1 MEAPPAATTAPAAPA
16 APPAPPVAP
25 PAPKPAEPKP
35 KPQEGPP
42 ATLPP
47 GAAAR
52 DSAVW
57 NLPIRTYLDQ
67 TIVPIMLDGMAV
79 RSRARTLRR
88 VAATACRWGRHRRV
102 ASTQELVKVRPE
114 DPILWMADYLRDNNP
129 NTNADAAARAAK
141 RRRLDEE
148 ARAAEA
154 AKPAV

>member
-35 KPQEGPP
+35 KAPEPGPP

-67 TIVPIMLDGMAV
+67 TIVPIMLDGMA
-79 RSRARTLRR
+79 
-88 VAATACRWGRHRRV
+88 
-102 ASTQELVKVRPE
+102 ELVKVP
-114 DPILWMADYLRDNNP
+114 
-129 NTNADAAARAAK
+129 TGV
-141 RRRLDEE
+141 RL
-148 ARAAEA
+148 
-154 AKPAV
+154 

>member
-1 MEAPPAATTAPAAPA
+1 MEAPPATTAPPAPPA

-35 KPQEGPP
+35 KAPEPGPP

-67 TIVPIMLDGMAV
+67 TIVP
-79 RSRARTLRR
+79 T
-88 VAATACRWGRHRRV
+88 C
-102 ASTQELVKVRPE
+102 
-114 DPILWMADYLRDNNP
+114 
-129 NTNADAAARAAK
+129 
-141 RRRLDEE
+141 
-148 ARAAEA
+148 AEI
-154 AKPAV
+154 K

>member
-1 MEAPPAATTAPAAPA
+1 MEAPPATTAPAA
-16 APPAPPVAP
+16 APPPVAKPAEPAP

-35 KPQEGPP
+35 QETGPP
-42 ATLPP
+42 AALPP

>member
-1 MEAPPAATTAPAAPA
+1 MEAPAATTAPAAP
-16 APPAPPVAP
+16 PAP

-35 KPQEGPP
+35 EAAPP
-42 ATLPP
+42 AALPP

-67 TIVPIMLDGMAV
+67 TIVPIMLDGMA
-79 RSRARTLRR
+79 
-88 VAATACRWGRHRRV
+88 
-102 ASTQELVKVRPE
+102 ELVKVRPE
-114 DPILWMADYLRDNNP
+114 DPIKWMSEYLRDNNP
-129 NTNADAAARAAK
+129 NVNPEAAARAAK

>member
-1 MEAPPAATTAPAAPA
+1 MEAPPATTAPAAPA
-16 APPAPPVAP
+16 PPAAPVAP

-35 KPQEGPP
+35 KAPEPGPP

-88 VAATACRWGRHRRV
+88 VAAMACRWGRHRRV

-154 AKPAV
+154 AKPAA

>member
-1 MEAPPAATTAPAAPA
+1 MEAPPATAPPAAPPAAPA
-16 APPAPPVAP
+16 APAAP

-35 KPQEGPP
+35 EAAPP
-42 ATLPP
+42 AALPP

-52 DSAVW
+52 DSAIW

-67 TIVPIMLDGMAV
+67 TIVPIMLDGMA
-79 RSRARTLRR
+79 
-88 VAATACRWGRHRRV
+88 
-102 ASTQELVKVRPE
+102 ELVKVRPE
-114 DPILWMADYLRDNNP
+114 DPIKWMSEYLRDNNP

>member
-1 MEAPPAATTAPAAPA
+1 MEAPATTAPPA
-16 APPAPPVAP
+16 APPAAPAAP

-35 KPQEGPP
+35 PAAEPGPP
-42 ATLPP
+42 AALPP

-88 VAATACRWGRHRRV
+88 AAVMGRAGGDAIDVLLPHR
-102 ASTQELVKVRPE
+102 SS
-114 DPILWMADYLRDNNP
+114 
-129 NTNADAAARAAK
+129 
-141 RRRLDEE
+141 
-148 ARAAEA
+148 
-154 AKPAV
+154 

>member
-1 MEAPPAATTAPAAPA
+1 MEAPPATTAPV
-16 APPAPPVAP
+16 APPAPPPPAA

-67 TIVPIMLDGMAV
+67 TIVPTGVEIEVQAPFK
-79 RSRARTLRR
+79 S
-88 VAATACRWGRHRRV
+88 W
-102 ASTQELVKVRPE
+102 SLVVSH
-114 DPILWMADYLRDNNP
+114 
-129 NTNADAAARAAK
+129 
-141 RRRLDEE
+141 
-148 ARAAEA
+148 
-154 AKPAV
+154 

>member
-1 MEAPPAATTAPAAPA
+1 MEAPPATTAPA
-16 APPAPPVAP
+16 APPAPPA

-35 KPQEGPP
+35 EAAPP
-42 ATLPP
+42 AALPP

-67 TIVPIMLDGMAV
+67 TIVPIMLDGMA
-79 RSRARTLRR
+79 
-88 VAATACRWGRHRRV
+88 
-102 ASTQELVKVRPE
+102 ELVKVRPE
-114 DPILWMADYLRDNNP
+114 DPILWMSEYLRDNNP

-148 ARAAEA
+148 ARAAPPAPPATAPPA
-154 AKPAV
+154 AA

>member
-1 MEAPPAATTAPAAPA
+1 MEAPPATAPPAAPA

-35 KPQEGPP
+35 KPAETGPP

-67 TIVPIMLDGMAV
+67 TIVPIMLDGMA
-79 RSRARTLRR
+79 
-88 VAATACRWGRHRRV
+88 
-102 ASTQELVKVRPE
+102 ELVKVRPE
-114 DPILWMADYLRDNNP
+114 DPILWMSEYLRDNNP

>member
-35 KPQEGPP
+35 PAAEPGPP
-42 ATLPP
+42 AALPP

-67 TIVPIMLDGMAV
+67 TIVPIMLDGMA
-79 RSRARTLRR
+79 
-88 VAATACRWGRHRRV
+88 
-102 ASTQELVKVRPE
+102 ELVKVT
-114 DPILWMADYLRDNNP
+114 AGV
-129 NTNADAAARAAK
+129 
-141 RRRLDEE
+141 RL
-148 ARAAEA
+148 
-154 AKPAV
+154 

>member
-67 TIVPIMLDGMAV
+67 TIVPIMLDGMA
-79 RSRARTLRR
+79 
-88 VAATACRWGRHRRV
+88 
-102 ASTQELVKVRPE
+102 ELVKVT
-114 DPILWMADYLRDNNP
+114 AGV
-129 NTNADAAARAAK
+129 
-141 RRRLDEE
+141 RL
-148 ARAAEA
+148 
-154 AKPAV
+154 

>member
-35 KPQEGPP
+35 KAPEPGPP

-67 TIVPIMLDGMAV
+67 TIVPTGVEIEVQAPV
-79 RSRARTLRR
+79 NS
-88 VAATACRWGRHRRV
+88 WF
-102 ASTQELVKVRPE
+102 S
-114 DPILWMADYLRDNNP
+114 WSF
-129 NTNADAAARAAK
+129 
-141 RRRLDEE
+141 
-148 ARAAEA
+148 
-154 AKPAV
+154 